1 MTDSSVNEIKDRLEI
16 VDVISGYIKLNK
28 AGRNFKAL
36 CPFHNEKSPSF
47 MVNPERQIWHCFG
60 CGEGGDIFS
69 FVMKMDGLEFP
80 EALKILAE
88 KAGVEIKK
96 SDFRVNG
103 QRNQILD
110 ILETAADFYQETLNE
125 SGEGKNAIEYLRD
138 RGMSEESI
146 KEWRIGFS
154 PDGWRGTMEHLLKRG
169 FKPADIFAAGLA
181 IDKTNN
187 QGQGS
192 SVSAE
197 QRYYDRFRG
206 RVMFP
211 IFDITG
217 HVIGFG
223 ARIFSAERKESG
235 KATERNDAAKYINTP
250 QTAVYNKSRVLYG
263 LDKAKSTIAKAD
275 FCILVE
281 GYTDV
286 IASRQAGIKN
296 VVSSSGT
303 ALTIEQLRLMKRYT
317 DNLVIAYDMD
327 LAGTGA
333 TRRGIEL
340 ALEEGFNIKVP
351 RLPNDQDPADCIKD
365 NPDIWIEA
373 IKNKKPIMD
382 YYFEDAFSRF
392 NEKEISGKK
401 NIYNFLVPVL
411 AKITNLVERDVYR
424 KKLSAMLDIDE
435 KDLLEE
441 IKKIKPEKKDRFAA
455 KEDIK
460 PDIQKGFLRDNT
472 AGLEEILIGLGIA
485 FIEEAREAFLKIDAD
500 IFLQPALRGAAEK
513 LIFFYKNDFLA
524 GSKADEA
531 ENFRQKK
538 FLKNF
543 SDKQRQTL
551 NLLVFTA
558 EEQYK
563 DKGINIEEEFGKVY
577 ANLMCQ
583 RLSVKLKK
591 LENDIKKAEA
601 NGDKEASDLLS
612 KEFMDISMKKNL
624 FNDQITNIKQF

>member
-1 MTDSSVNEIKDRLEI
+1 MADSSVNEIKDRLEI
-16 VDVISGYIKLNK
+16 VDIVSGYIKLNK

-36 CPFHNEKSPSF
+36 CPFHSEKSPSF

-69 FVMKMDGLEFP
+69 FIMKMDGLEFP
-80 EALKILAE
+80 EALKLLAE
-88 KAGVEIKK
+88 KAGVELKK
-96 SDFRVNG
+96 NDFKTNG
-103 QRNQILD
+103 QKNQILD

-125 SGEGKNAIEYLRD
+125 SEEGKSAIEYLRD
-138 RGMSEESI
+138 RGMSDESI

-154 PDGWRGTMEHLLKRG
+154 PDSWRGTFEHLLKRG
-169 FKPADIFAAGLA
+169 FRPADIFAAGLA
-181 IDKTNN
+181 IDKSNN

-192 SVSAE
+192 NASAE

-211 IFDITG
+211 ISDITG

-223 ARIFSAERKESG
+223 GRIFSAERKESG

-250 QTAVYNKSRVLYG
+250 QTSVYNKSRVLYG
-263 LDKAKSTIAKAD
+263 LDKAKSTVAKAD

-327 LAGTGA
+327 LAGEGA

-365 NPDIWIEA
+365 DPNIWIEA

-411 AKITNLVERDVYR
+411 AKITNQVERDIYR

-435 KDLLEE
+435 KELLEE
-441 IKKIKPEKKDRFAA
+441 IKKIKPEKRDRFSA
-455 KEDIK
+455 KEDTRSK
-460 PDIQKGFLRDNT
+460 IQKDFSSGNT
-472 AGLEEILIGLGIA
+472 AELEEILIGLGIA
-485 FIEEAREAFLKIDAD
+485 FIEEARDAFLKIDLD
-500 IFLQPALRGAAEK
+500 VYLDPAIRGAAEK
-513 LIFFYKNDFLA
+513 LTFFYKKDFPA
-524 GSKADEA
+524 GGKAEDE
-531 ENFRQKK
+531 ENFWQKE
-538 FLKNF
+538 FLKDF
-543 SDKQRQTL
+543 SDEEKQAL
-551 NLLVFTA
+551 NLLAFRA
-558 EEQYK
+558 EELYK
-563 DKGINIEEEFGKVY
+563 DKGVNIEEEINKVY
-577 ANLMCQ
+577 ANLMRQ

-601 NGDKEASDLLS
+601 NGDKEASSILS

-624 FNDQITNIKQF
+624 FNDQLTNIKQF